1 MEPEVSQQ
9 NKINRSDIQEIIAYQ
24 FKDPSLL
31 DLAMTH
37 SSAVSNRRDSNE
49 RLEFLG
55 DSVLG
60 LIACERIFTHFPEML
75 EGDMTKIKSAA
86 VSRRTCAKLTRS
98 LKLHTFIQLGKG
110 MQSQGRLPQSLAA
123 AVLESIVGAIYL
135 DGGYEAAQAFLL
147 PLLDPIIKAA
157 ARSGHQDNFKSVLQQ
172 YAQQRYEKP
181 PTYRTLDEQG
191 PDHAKRFQVC
201 VEIEDEQFPPVWGR
215 SKKQAEQDA
224 AFAALDALGLIT
236 TLDDGTIIINHATE
250 RTNHAAQPAESVDAQ
265 TTDHPA

>member
-1 MEPEVSQQ
+1 MESEIPQQ
-9 NKINRSDIQEIIAYQ
+9 KAINRNHIQEIIGYQ

-37 SSAVSNRRDSNE
+37 SSAVTDRRDSNE

-60 LIACERIFTHFPEML
+60 LITCERIFTHFPKML

-86 VSRRTCAKLTRS
+86 VSRRTCSKLTRS
-98 LKLHTFIQLGKG
+98 LKLHTFIELGKG
-110 MQSQGRLPQSLAA
+110 MQGQARLPQSLAA

-157 ARSGHQDNFKSVLQQ
+157 AQSGHQNNFKSVLQQ

-191 PDHAKRFQVC
+191 PDHAKRFQVR
-201 VEIEDEQFPPVWGR
+201 VEIDEQQFPAVWGR

-224 AFAALDALGLIT
+224 AFAALETLGLII
-236 TLDDGTIIINHATE
+236 TLDNGTIAINHANE
-250 RTNHAAQPAESVDAQ
+250 RTTRTDQPAKAVDTEAA
-265 TTDHPA
+265 DHRA